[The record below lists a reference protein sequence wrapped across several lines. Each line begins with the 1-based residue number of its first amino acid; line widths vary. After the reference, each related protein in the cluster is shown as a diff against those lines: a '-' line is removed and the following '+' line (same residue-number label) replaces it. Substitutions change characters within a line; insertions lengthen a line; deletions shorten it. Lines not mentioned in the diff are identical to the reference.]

1 MKLLWGFVETS
12 TKRILGIHL
21 GLILAEALCVS
32 AFALELH
39 RALSGNTLSWAYVFE
54 WPIFAAYAVYLW
66 RKLLRDERHGVRRST
81 PAGPEKSDATLAD
94 YNEYLRRIHE
104 EEAHRGENS

>member
-1 MKLLWGFVETS
+1 METS

-21 GLILAEALCVS
+21 GLFLAEALCVS

-39 RALSGNTLSWAYVFE
+39 RALSGNALSWAYVFE
-54 WPIFAAYAVYLW
+54 WPIFGAYAVYLW
-66 RKLLRDERHGVRRST
+66 RKLLREERHGDRPSA
-81 PAGPEKSDATLAD
+81 PASPEKSDAKLAD
-94 YNEYLRRIHE
+94 YNEYLRRIHD

>member
-1 MKLLWGFVETS
+1 MWGFVATS

-21 GLILAEALCVS
+21 GLFLAEALCAS

-66 RKLLRDERHGVRRST
+66 RKLLREERHGARRT
-81 PAGPEKSDATLAD
+81 NTVAPEKSDEKLAA
-94 YNEYLRRIHE
+94 YNEYLRKVHDEGGPRDD
-104 EEAHRGENS
+104 NS